1 MTTLRFVGDVP
12 LWVGLL
18 AALVVCVLSWRY
30 YSRESFGLPRRLRWL
45 LPLLRSAAFLLG
57 ILVLTGPV
65 LHHRTILGELG
76 RVKIYVDDSRS
87 MTMQDRHMSTGR
99 KLLVAEQLG
108 WISAGR
114 IDSKLLKL
122 ADQLSE
128 ARQGFVDAI
137 APKSSAPAGDPGAVS
152 SDAAPPAAADP
163 KTADAAT
170 ANPTVVNAAPAVTA
184 STVRT
189 AVDAFRSRLLELKA
203 SLPSE
208 LSERY
213 QNELLQPLDV
223 TASTI
228 DADAAAAANALVALA
243 KVCET
248 LERSVRSSCE
258 AEVSR
263 IVESG
268 EVTPDAAAA
277 DPDATLTV
285 TPGLL
290 LRMATRDETAWR
302 EIGIDGDTALAG
314 AVHHLWRHLRWDA
327 EEDLSRVFGDV
338 AAHRIAGTAHTF
350 GQWARMSGENLVRSL
365 SEYWT
370 EERPAV
376 AASNDLSRFAADV
389 DLLRDDLARLEKR
402 VARLIPR

>member
-1 MTTLRFVGDVP
+1 MAAMPSVLDAIVGAPLNHLLRANGWARESLKP
-12 LWVGLL
+12 YTGRT
-18 AALVVCVLSWRY
+18 VCVRC
-30 YSRESFGLPRRLRWL
+30 LPF
-45 LPLLRSAAFLLG
+45 S
-57 ILVLTGPV
+57 
-65 LHHRTILGELG
+65 
-76 RVKIYVDDSRS
+76 
-87 MTMQDRHMSTGR
+87 
-99 KLLVAEQLG
+99 
-108 WISAGR
+108 
-114 IDSKLLKL
+114 
-122 ADQLSE
+122 
-128 ARQGFVDAI
+128 
-137 APKSSAPAGDPGAVS
+137 
-152 SDAAPPAAADP
+152 
-163 KTADAAT
+163 
-170 ANPTVVNAAPAVTA
+170 
-184 STVRT
+184 
-189 AVDAFRSRLLELKA
+189 A
-203 SLPSE
+203 SL
-208 LSERY
+208 
-213 QNELLQPLDV
+213 
-223 TASTI
+223 
-228 DADAAAAANALVALA
+228 
-243 KVCET
+243 
-248 LERSVRSSCE
+248 
-258 AEVSR
+258 R